1 MRDRRGDLLRDRQ
14 RVIDRNGSL
23 GDAVRQRRP
32 LDQLHDEGRRAV
44 ALLQTVNGSDVRD
57 DRVVLAARR
66 RPVYFAVAATN
77 PDTGVESE
85 SPPPRRG
92 GKPSLPRSRHLPR
105 ASTEGRARE
114 KLQ

>member
-44 ALLQTVNGSDVRD
+44 ALLQTVNGSDVRMIEPGEHFGFALEARQPLTIGRHRLGQHLD
-57 DRVVLAARR
+57 ADRTL
-66 RPVYFAVAATN
+66 
-77 PDTGVESE
+77 
-85 SPPPRRG
+85 
-92 GKPSLPRSRHLPR
+92 
-105 ASTEGRARE
+105 
-114 KLQ
+114 